1 MSDSRE
7 DFSGKIQIPPICKL
21 KIELKTSNVCLF
33 MANATQLSNC
43 LEVEAEDVQDS
54 INGFILVDARKR
66 VEVNSK
72 EIAIFG
78 PLRLL
83 HGSATFRDALSNDR
97 TLTCLAILSGQTI
110 KNKHDTDLVPQT
122 QKQFGT
128 LTERLEIGQQW
139 VEVTIISEPFITPT
153 AFGYAPALLVR
164 TIAKRDKHILAGA
177 KSLSLELEK
186 FRHPKN
192 GLTGIVVKIRKA
204 GSQKIDPYEVELV
217 SRS

>member
-1 MSDSRE
+1 MPKSNS
-7 DFSGKIQIPPICKL
+7 DFSGKIQIPPICTFKVDL
-21 KIELKTSNVCLF
+21 KIDDICVFRVDAK
-33 MANATQLSNC
+33 QLSNC
-43 LEVEAEDVQDS
+43 LEVEAEDAEDS

-78 PLRLL
+78 PLRLM
-83 HGSATFRDALSNDR
+83 HGSASFRDALSNDR

-110 KNKHDTDLVPQT
+110 KNKHNTDLVPQT

-128 LTERLEIGQQW
+128 LTDRLEIGQQW

-204 GSQKIDPYEVELV
+204 GSEKIAPYEVELV
-217 SRS
+217 SRP

>member
-1 MSDSRE
+1 MPKSNE

-21 KIELKTSNVCLF
+21 KVQFSTSNVCVF
-33 MANATQLSNC
+33 STSARQLSNF
-43 LEVEAEDVQDS
+43 LEIKAEENNDS
-54 INGFILVDARKR
+54 IEGNVLIDARKR
-66 VEVNSK
+66 VEIDGN

-78 PLRLL
+78 PLRLMQ
-83 HGSATFRDALSNDR
+83 GSSAYRDALSNDGE
-97 TLTCLAILSGQTI
+97 LTCIAILSGQTI
-110 KNKHDTDLVPQT
+110 ENTCATDLEPQT
-122 QKQFGT
+122 RKQFGT

-164 TIAKRDKHILAGA
+164 TIAKKDKHILAGA

-204 GSQKIDPYEVELV
+204 GNQKIDPYEVELL
-217 SRS
+217 SRP

>member
-1 MSDSRE
+1 MPKSKS
-7 DFSGKIQIPPICKL
+7 DFSGKIQIPPICTFKV
-21 KIELKTSNVCLF
+21 ELSTSDVCLF
-33 MANATQLSNC
+33 KANGRELSNC
-43 LEVEAEDVQDS
+43 LEVEVEDVEDS
-54 INGFILVDARKR
+54 INGLILVDARKR

-72 EIAIFG
+72 EISIFG
-78 PLRLL
+78 PLRLM
-83 HGSATFRDALSNDR
+83 HGSASFRDALSNDR

-110 KNKHDTDLVPQT
+110 KNKHNTELVPQT

>member
-1 MSDSRE
+1 MPNSNA

-21 KIELKTSNVCLF
+21 KILASTN
-33 MANATQLSNC
+33 NACIFSASAKQLSNC
-43 LEVEAEDVQDS
+43 LKIENEDEVGSVR
-54 INGFILVDARKR
+54 GFVLVDARKR
-66 VEVNSK
+66 VEVDGK

-78 PLRLL
+78 PLQLM
-83 HGSATFRDALSNDR
+83 HGSVAFRDALSSDR
-97 TLTCLAILSGQTI
+97 ELTCLAILSGETVR
-110 KNKHDTDLVPQT
+110 NTLDTVFEPPT
-122 QKQFGT
+122 RTQFGT

-164 TIAKRDKHILAGA
+164 TVAKKDKHILAGA

-204 GSQKIDPYEVELV
+204 GNQKTDPYEVELL
-217 SRS
+217 SRP